1 MPPEIDERIEAY
13 LGSLP
18 ERKQADLRALH
29 HMIVAMNPGAERWFL
44 DGKDER
50 GKVVSNPNIGYG
62 RQQRAYADGKV
73 KAFYQVGISAN
84 TSGISVY
91 LMGLADNDHLRR
103 TYAPI
108 IGKADV
114 TGYCIRFRALKDI
127 DVDVL
132 DRAIRDGF
140 AGPAA

>member
-29 HMIVAMNPGAERWFL
+29 HMIVAMNAGAEQWFL

-62 RQQRAYADGKV
+62 RQQRAYADG
-73 KAFYQVGISAN
+73 
-84 TSGISVY
+84 
-91 LMGLADNDHLRR
+91 
-103 TYAPI
+103 
-108 IGKADV
+108 
-114 TGYCIRFRALKDI
+114 
-127 DVDVL
+127 
-132 DRAIRDGF
+132 
-140 AGPAA
+140 